1 MPLHAN
7 SLEFYFITPCTNN
20 RDKTEP
26 ENFLARHYL
35 FISGTFWTRSN
46 MSIVITRPVKSDWG
60 HFNCCDNINHLTVYK
75 LKKNGLIV

>member
-1 MPLHAN
+1 MQILWNFILLHHAQTVGTKQN
-7 SLEFYFITPCTNN
+7 QKIFWQDTI
-20 RDKTEP
+20 
-26 ENFLARHYL
+26 YL
-35 FISGTFWTRSN
+35 YQEHFGQGSN